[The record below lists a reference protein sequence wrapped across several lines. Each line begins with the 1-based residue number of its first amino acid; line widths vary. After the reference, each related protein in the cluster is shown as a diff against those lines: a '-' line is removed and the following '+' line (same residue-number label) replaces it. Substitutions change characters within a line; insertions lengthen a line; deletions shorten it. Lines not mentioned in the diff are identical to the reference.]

1 MKWLIALLVLLS
13 MPVLGQFEVQAQD
26 APAAEP
32 AVAVPEASTITAG
45 KKVKFDYT
53 LSVDG
58 QVVED
63 SQKAGALEYTQGDNA
78 LIPGLTKEMEGLKV
92 GDEKTIVV
100 SPDEGYG
107 QIDPKAVQEVP
118 KSAISPDIQLSVGL
132 LLQMNDPQ
140 GNAFPAV
147 VKEIKDDKV
156 VLDFNHPL
164 AGKALTFVVKI
175 VDIQ

>member
-1 MKWLIALLVLLS
+1 MRWFVMLSVLLAMLVFAKIDS
-13 MPVLGQFEVQAQD
+13 QA
-26 APAAEP
+26 EET
-32 AVAVPEASTITAG
+32 AVANQAASVVSDG

-58 QVVED
+58 KVVETSKED
-63 SQKAGALEYTQGDNA
+63 GPMEYTQGDDS
-78 LIPGLTKEMEGLKV
+78 LIPGLAKQMAGLKV

-100 SPDEGYG
+100 SSQEGFG
-107 QIDPKAVQEVP
+107 PIDPQAVQEVP
-118 KSAISPDIQLSVGL
+118 KSAIAPDIQLSVGL

-140 GNAFPAV
+140 GNAFPAII
-147 VKEIKDDKV
+147 KEIKDDKV

-164 AGKALTFVVKI
+164 AGKELTFNVKV